1 MLFLLLLVLWPVAEL
16 FVAIKVAE
24 AIGVLL
30 TVLLLFA
37 GWPLGSWLLR
47 AEARAAWRRLTEAV
61 AAGQPPAREAING
74 GLALV
79 GGVLLMVPGFITD
92 VFGALLLAPP
102 TRALGRRLIERNFA
116 STTMRRAVRF
126 SRRPA
131 QPYDVDSSA
140 RDIDR
145 PQLHG

>member
-16 FVAIKVAE
+16 FVAIKVAD

-47 AEARAAWRRLTEAV
+47 SEGRAAWRRFSEAV
-61 AAGQPPAREAING
+61 AAGRPPAREAIDG

-102 TRALGRRLIERNFA
+102 TRALGRRIIQRNFA
-116 STTMRRAVRF
+116 SKTMRRAVRF
-126 SRRPA
+126 SSRSA

-140 RDIDR
+140 RDIDN

>member
-1 MLFLLLLVLWPVAEL
+1 MLFLLLLVLCPVAEL
-16 FVAIKVAE
+16 FVAIKVAD

-47 AEARAAWRRLTEAV
+47 SEGRAAWRRFSEAV
-61 AAGQPPAREAING
+61 AAGRPPAREAIDG

-102 TRALGRRLIERNFA
+102 TRALGRRIIQRNFA
-116 STTMRRAVRF
+116 SKTMRRAVRF
-126 SRRPA
+126 SSRSA

-140 RDIDR
+140 RDIDN